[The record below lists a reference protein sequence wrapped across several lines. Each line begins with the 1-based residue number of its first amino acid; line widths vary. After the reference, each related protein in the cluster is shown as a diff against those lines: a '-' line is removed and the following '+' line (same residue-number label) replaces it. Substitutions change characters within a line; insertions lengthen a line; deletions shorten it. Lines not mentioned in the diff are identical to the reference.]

1 MRDLADADGRLL
13 LSSCEP
19 ASVYLTTEGSV
30 PWSLGEDLHVYSRTH
45 VGGLGD
51 VLTACVLAV
60 CLAPAQKVLS
70 LTLKLFSQSSMLCGN
85 HVCEAVSGFLSRP
98 ESEVGG
104 GCQRAVLCLQ
114 LAQPCPEAPRK

>member
-1 MRDLADADGRLL
+1 M
-13 LSSCEP
+13 
-19 ASVYLTTEGSV
+19 
-30 PWSLGEDLHVYSRTH
+30 YSHTR

-60 CLAPAQKVLS
+60 CLAHVQKVLS
-70 LTLKLFSQSSMLCGN
+70 LTRLLLSSPTLCGS

-114 LAQPCPEAPRK
+114 LAQLCPEAPRK